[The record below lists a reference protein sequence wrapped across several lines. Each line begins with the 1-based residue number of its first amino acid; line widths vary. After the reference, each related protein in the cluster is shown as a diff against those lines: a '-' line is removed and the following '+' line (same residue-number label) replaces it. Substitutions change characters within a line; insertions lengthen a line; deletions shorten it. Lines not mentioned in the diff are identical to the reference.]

1 MEDEVLKAPLF
12 LALVTLFSGR
22 AAPLRE
28 PVIASPRLI
37 IFYGGVLGENRR
49 YINDHQDVI
58 AFMASFPRKP
68 DVPRVDSAAPYV
80 EVGLAWNNLVWEGY
94 AQDTTLMRNIRM
106 PARSGWMPPHPRE
119 LTLLDA
125 CDVPLALRV
134 TTERV
139 NHVCTQRVERWIQPA
154 RLYLDR
160 RGQPPLF
167 DYFSGLADAGIRT
180 GKPSLRPLLDK
191 YGVPRGHD

>member
-12 LALVTLFSGR
+12 LVLVILFSGR

-28 PVIASPRLI
+28 PAIASPRLI

-49 YINDHQDVI
+49 YINNHQDVI

-68 DVPRVDSAAPYV
+68 DVARVDSAAPYV

-94 AQDTTLMRNIRM
+94 AQDTTLMRSIRM
-106 PARSGWMPPHPRE
+106 PSRSGWMPPHPRE

-134 TTERV
+134 GTERV
-139 NHVCTQRVERWIQPA
+139 NHVCAERIERLIQPA

-167 DYFSGLADAGIRT
+167 DYFSASAYAGIRT
-180 GKPSLRPLLDK
+180 GTPSLRALLDK
-191 YGVPRGHD
+191 YGVPGGHD